1 MNLNISDMDTVNVNI
16 DDFYRNEVDCLG
28 VEAKKRLVALLNASL
43 SMHEKLSRERFLLSK
58 VSGSW
63 KDEESAEDTIA
74 RIVSSRKNRTSQAD
88 LSL

>member
-1 MNLNISDMDTVNVNI
+1 MDTVNVNI

-58 VSGSW
+58 VSGAW
-63 KDEESAEDTIA
+63 KDEESAEETIA
-74 RIVSSRKNRTSQAD
+74 RISSSRKNRTSQAD